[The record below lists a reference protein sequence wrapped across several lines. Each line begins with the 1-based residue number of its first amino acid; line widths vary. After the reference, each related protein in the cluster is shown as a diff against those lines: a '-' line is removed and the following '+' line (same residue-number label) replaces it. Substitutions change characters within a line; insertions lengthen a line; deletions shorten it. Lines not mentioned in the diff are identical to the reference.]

1 MRRAGAADTGAAPS
15 LGDLADVLA
24 RAETIR
30 ELNLALGGV
39 TLLLGAEEAAISR
52 LDPVA
57 GCLITV
63 SDHEWSHEG
72 ERWALADFPT
82 TAHVVADQVIGQVI
96 AAIRRRPG
104 RARGARDGGMSAV
117 LLLPLVFEGTTI
129 ALLEIYRRAPQAWT
143 NTQVDRARVLAN
155 DIAAALARIV
165 AGARTARR
173 SRPAPPRN
181 RADTAAETPEAGYP
195 DPQRRSAS

>member
-1 MRRAGAADTGAAPS
+1 MAEAAASADDHGMRRAGAVVTGSAPS
-15 LGDLADVLA
+15 LGDLAEVLD

-39 TLLLGAEEAAISR
+39 ARLLGAEEAGIAR

-63 SDHEWSHEG
+63 SDHEWSPEG
-72 ERWALADFPT
+72 ERWALEDYPT
-82 TAHVVADQVIGQVI
+82 SAHVVADQVIGQVI
-96 AAIRRRPG
+96 VGDPAGDPAELEVLEM
-104 RARGARDGGMSAV
+104 AGMRAV

-155 DIAAALARIV
+155 DIAAALARNV
-165 AGARTARR
+165 AGPRRIRTPQPHPARR
-173 SRPAPPRN
+173 A
-181 RADTAAETPEAGYP
+181 
-195 DPQRRSAS
+195 